1 MATGGTA
8 PPIAMANHPHSLL
21 DQDSTVSSPLS
32 EVEDKDAEPDDM
44 EIDVNS
50 THSDAD
56 EPPNHENGRAHDPA
70 AQPPHDDSDSN
81 LSEIET
87 NDSEAET
94 ERLYDTP
101 RKNNTQPGDPI
112 PSAKTHPKQSPDKPA
127 HVFQRSSAKLQGQ
140 TQVDAGAESG
150 GDDNDGL
157 SDDRHDA
164 DDEDKGSTVD
174 SEADSEK
181 EEGGTR
187 EKVPQT
193 QRTKSQESHIIASST
208 LAGSGSDNSLLDSR
222 KRKRSPVTEQSDSNQ
237 PLRKRT
243 ASIPEIGDESSSLSK
258 IESEDVA
265 LSNIMGNKSAEHT
278 ADEDDEET
286 ATKNA
291 VDIADSVERPT
302 NEIIKPKK
310 SKRSTKKRKASSE
323 TAEEAN
329 EGEEPTAT
337 PVQTVEDEQA
347 EGGVDEEAEA
357 AHKNEEEMEKKRSA
371 FDQLSSIEKNF
382 AVLRDRLYEE
392 RLAQLNEEEAML
404 TSENPTHPE
413 YLAMM
418 HCIDSRRDD
427 RVKVV
432 ELEYKFNMEA
442 LDRGA
447 VARRAQVLSQFFQSA
462 RELREKY
469 VDELGRQWYEIQ
481 HERRRNANPIPDY
494 GFRFPKTKA
503 EQKRH
508 AIAQGK
514 ETSILAGIAQHHGFP
529 AAPDMR
535 GASSTEVEDDFEAMA
550 VRVAQPKGRPT
561 DELTVTQRAR
571 QGTHPAGAA
580 QRMQPALHDYAAAA
594 QFGQALGPAGQEYI
608 ENHPW
613 ANPKHPSHG
622 ATSRRQSHGA
632 AYAGPPALMG
642 HARASHQPA
651 GGMWFAN
658 GQMNGDAN
666 HRHPVDPEPAHPRR
680 AVETVK
686 SKREA
691 VA

>member
-1 MATGGTA
+1 MATG
-8 PPIAMANHPHSLL
+8 
-21 DQDSTVSSPLS
+21 DSTVSSPLS

-44 EIDVNS
+44 DIDMNS
-50 THSDAD
+50 NHSDGD
-56 EPPNHENGRAHDPA
+56 DPSNPKNGRAHDPA
-70 AQPPHDDSDSN
+70 VQPTHDDSDSN

-101 RKNNTQPGDPI
+101 RKNNAQPSDSI
-112 PSAKTHPKQSPDKPA
+112 PNAKIDKRRSPDKAA
-127 HVFQRSSAKLQGQ
+127 HAFQRSSSKLQGN
-140 TQVDAGAESG
+140 TQADLGAESG

-164 DDEDKGSTVD
+164 DDEDKVSTVG

-181 EEGGTR
+181 EEG
-187 EKVPQT
+187 VPRAKASQN

-208 LAGSGSDNSLLDSR
+208 LAGSGSDNSLADSR
-222 KRKRSPVTEQSDSNQ
+222 KRKRSPVAVRSASNQ

-243 ASIPEIGDESSSLSK
+243 ASIPEPGDESSSLSK

-278 ADEDDEET
+278 ADEDDEVT
-286 ATKNA
+286 TIKNA
-291 VDIADSVERPT
+291 RDIADSVERPP
-302 NEIIKPKK
+302 NEVSKPKK

-323 TAEEAN
+323 TAEEAH

-337 PVQTVEDEQA
+337 PIQTVEDEQA
-347 EGGVDEEAEA
+347 EAGVDEEAEA
-357 AHKNEEEMEKKRSA
+357 LHKNEEEMEKKRSA

-404 TSENPTHPE
+404 TSDNPTHPE

-432 ELEYKFNMEA
+432 ELEYKFNVEA
-442 LDRGA
+442 LDRWA
-447 VARRAQVLSQFFQSA
+447 VARRAQILSQFFQSA

-494 GFRFPKTKA
+494 GFRFPKTKS

-535 GASSTEVEDDFEAMA
+535 GASSAEVEDDFEAMA
-550 VRVAQPKGRPT
+550 
-561 DELTVTQRAR
+561 RAR
-571 QGTHPAGAA
+571 QGTHSGAS

-594 QFGQALGPAGQEYI
+594 QCGAITPAENGRDGQI
-608 ENHPW
+608 
-613 ANPKHPSHG
+613 
-622 ATSRRQSHGA
+622 
-632 AYAGPPALMG
+632 
-642 HARASHQPA
+642 
-651 GGMWFAN
+651 
-658 GQMNGDAN
+658 
-666 HRHPVDPEPAHPRR
+666 
-680 AVETVK
+680 
-686 SKREA
+686 
-691 VA
+691 

>member
-8 PPIAMANHPHSLL
+8 PPIAMTNHPHSLL

-32 EVEDKDAEPDDM
+32 EVEDKDAEPDEMD
-44 EIDVNS
+44 IDVNS
-50 THSDAD
+50 NHSDGD
-56 EPPNHENGRAHDPA
+56 EPPKPENGRAHDPA

-101 RKNNTQPGDPI
+101 RKNNAQTSDLVS
-112 PSAKTHPKQSPDKPA
+112 SAKIDPKQSPSKAARP
-127 HVFQRSSAKLQGQ
+127 FQRSSSKLQGQ
-140 TQVDAGAESG
+140 TQPGVRVESG

-181 EEGGTR
+181 EEGETR
-187 EKVPQT
+187 GKVSQT

-208 LAGSGSDNSLLDSR
+208 LAGSGSDNSLADSK
-222 KRKRSPVTEQSDSNQ
+222 KRKRSPVRDRSVSNQ
-237 PLRKRT
+237 PLRKRA
-243 ASIPEIGDESSSLSK
+243 ASIPDPGDESSSLSK
-258 IESEDVA
+258 VESEDVA
-265 LSNIMGNKSAEHT
+265 LSNITGNKSAEHT

-286 ATKNA
+286 AAKNA
-291 VDIADSVERPT
+291 GDIADSVEKPT
-302 NEIIKPKK
+302 NEIGKPKK

-323 TAEEAN
+323 TAEETH

-337 PVQTVEDEQA
+337 PIQTVEDEQA
-347 EGGVDEEAEA
+347 EGGIDEEAEA
-357 AHKNEEEMEKKRSA
+357 AHKNEEELEKKRSA

-404 TSENPTHPE
+404 TSDNPTHPE

-442 LDRGA
+442 LDRWA
-447 VARRAQVLSQFFQSA
+447 VARRAQILSQFFQSA

-535 GASSTEVEDDFEAMA
+535 GASSAEVEDDFEAMA
-550 VRVAQPKGRPT
+550 
-561 DELTVTQRAR
+561 RAR
-571 QGTHPAGAA
+571 QGTHPAAA
-580 QRMQPALHDYAAAA
+580 QRMPLHDYAAAA

-608 ENHPW
+608 ESHAW

-658 GQMNGDAN
+658 GQLNGDAN
-666 HRHPVDPEPAHPRR
+666 QRHPTITADAEPAHPRR
-680 AVETVK
+680 VVETVK

>member
-8 PPIAMANHPHSLL
+8 PPITMANHPHSLL

-44 EIDVNS
+44 DIDMNS
-50 THSDAD
+50 NRSDGD
-56 EPPNHENGRAHDPA
+56 EPSNPENGRAHDPA
-70 AQPPHDDSDSN
+70 VQPPHDDSDSN

-101 RKNNTQPGDPI
+101 RKNNIHPADSI
-112 PSAKTHPKQSPDKPA
+112 SNAKIDKRRSPVKTA
-127 HVFQRSSAKLQGQ
+127 RTFQRSSSKFKAKSQ
-140 TQVDAGAESG
+140 DDESG
-150 GDDNDGL
+150 GDGNDAL

-181 EEGGTR
+181 EEGVTR
-187 EKVPQT
+187 AKASQN

-208 LAGSGSDNSLLDSR
+208 LASSGSENSLVDSK
-222 KRKRSPVTEQSDSNQ
+222 KRKRSPVADRAGSNQ
-237 PLRKRT
+237 PLRKRA
-243 ASIPEIGDESSSLSK
+243 ASIPEPGDESSSLSK

-265 LSNIMGNKSAEHT
+265 LSNITGNKSAEHT
-278 ADEDDEET
+278 ADEEDEET
-286 ATKNA
+286 TVKNA
-291 VDIADSVERPT
+291 GDIADSVERPT
-302 NEIIKPKK
+302 NEVSKPKK

-323 TAEEAN
+323 TAEEAH
-329 EGEEPTAT
+329 EGEEPTAI
-337 PVQTVEDEQA
+337 PIQTVEDEQTEA
-347 EGGVDEEAEA
+347 GIDEEVEA
-357 AHKNEEEMEKKRSA
+357 VHKNEEELEKKRSA
-371 FDQLSSIEKNF
+371 YDQLSSIEKNF

-404 TSENPTHPE
+404 TSDNPTHPE

-427 RVKVV
+427 RVRVV
-432 ELEYKFNMEA
+432 DLEYKFNMQA
-442 LDRGA
+442 LDRWA
-447 VARRAQVLSQFFQSA
+447 VARRAQILSQFYQSA
-462 RELREKY
+462 RELREFY

-494 GFRFPKTKA
+494 GFRFPKAKA

-550 VRVAQPKGRPT
+550 
-561 DELTVTQRAR
+561 RAR
-571 QGTHPAGAA
+571 QGAHPSAS

-608 ENHPW
+608 ESHPW

-622 ATSRRQSHGA
+622 AAPRRQSHGA
-632 AYAGPPALMG
+632 AYAGPHALMG
-642 HARASHQPA
+642 HGRASHQSS

-658 GQMNGDAN
+658 GQMNGDTN
-666 HRHPVDPEPAHPRR
+666 HRHLTAVADPDQAHPRR
-680 AVETVK
+680 VIETVK

>member
-8 PPIAMANHPHSLL
+8 PPIAMTNHPHSLL

-44 EIDVNS
+44 DIDVNS
-50 THSDAD
+50 NRSDGD
-56 EPPNHENGRAHDPA
+56 EPPNPENRRAQDPP

-101 RKNNTQPGDPI
+101 RKNDTQPSDLVAD
-112 PSAKTHPKQSPDKPA
+112 AKNNPKQSPHKAARAFP
-127 HVFQRSSAKLQGQ
+127 RSSSKLQGQ
-140 TQVDAGAESG
+140 TEADLGAESG

-164 DDEDKGSTVD
+164 DDEDKGSTVE

-181 EEGGTR
+181 EDGETR
-187 EKVPQT
+187 EKVSQN

-222 KRKRSPVTEQSDSNQ
+222 KRKRTPVTERSGSNQ
-237 PLRKRT
+237 PQRERA
-243 ASIPEIGDESSSLSK
+243 ASIPEPGDESSSLSK
-258 IESEDVA
+258 VESEDVA
-265 LSNIMGNKSAEHT
+265 LSNILGNKSAEHT
-278 ADEDDEET
+278 ADEDDEGT

-302 NEIIKPKK
+302 NEISKSKK

-323 TAEEAN
+323 TAEEAP
-329 EGEEPTAT
+329 EGDEPTAI
-337 PVQTVEDEQA
+337 PIQTVEDEQA
-347 EGGVDEEAEA
+347 EGGIDEEAEA
-357 AHKNEEEMEKKRSA
+357 AHKNEEELEKKRSA

-404 TSENPTHPE
+404 TSDNPTHPE

-442 LDRGA
+442 LDRWA
-447 VARRAQVLSQFFQSA
+447 VARRAQILSQFFQSA

-508 AIAQGK
+508 VIAQGK

-535 GASSTEVEDDFEAMA
+535 GASSAEVEDDFEAMA
-550 VRVAQPKGRPT
+550 
-561 DELTVTQRAR
+561 RAR
-571 QGTHPAGAA
+571 QGTHPAAA
-580 QRMQPALHDYAAAA
+580 APRMQPALHDYAAAA

-608 ENHPW
+608 ESHPW

-622 ATSRRQSHGA
+622 ATPRRQSHGA
-632 AYAGPPALMG
+632 AYAGPPTLMG

-651 GGMWFAN
+651 WFAN

-666 HRHPVDPEPAHPRR
+666 HRHPAMATDSEPAHSRR
-680 AVETVK
+680 TVETVK

>member
-8 PPIAMANHPHSLL
+8 PPIAMTNHPHSLL

-50 THSDAD
+50 NHSDAD

-101 RKNNTQPGDPI
+101 RKNNTQPGDLV
-112 PSAKTHPKQSPDKPA
+112 PSAKNHPKQSPDKPA
-127 HVFQRSSAKLQGQ
+127 HAFQRSSAKLQGQ
-140 TQVDAGAESG
+140 AQVDTGAESG

-181 EEGGTR
+181 EEGETQ
-187 EKVPQT
+187 EKVLQT
-193 QRTKSQESHIIASST
+193 QRTKSQESRIVASST

-243 ASIPEIGDESSSLSK
+243 ASIPEPGDESSSLSK

-265 LSNIMGNKSAEHT
+265 LSNIMGNKSSEHT

-286 ATKNA
+286 ATKSA

-347 EGGVDEEAEA
+347 ERGVDEEAEA
-357 AHKNEEEMEKKRSA
+357 AHKNEEESKAQFLLVYASNLDLATDQLATVEKKRSA

-382 AVLRDRLYEE
+382 AVLRDR
-392 RLAQLNEEEAML
+392 
-404 TSENPTHPE
+404 
-413 YLAMM
+413 
-418 HCIDSRRDD
+418 
-427 RVKVV
+427 
-432 ELEYKFNMEA
+432 
-442 LDRGA
+442 
-447 VARRAQVLSQFFQSA
+447 
-462 RELREKY
+462 
-469 VDELGRQWYEIQ
+469 
-481 HERRRNANPIPDY
+481 
-494 GFRFPKTKA
+494 
-503 EQKRH
+503 
-508 AIAQGK
+508 
-514 ETSILAGIAQHHGFP
+514 
-529 AAPDMR
+529 
-535 GASSTEVEDDFEAMA
+535 
-550 VRVAQPKGRPT
+550 
-561 DELTVTQRAR
+561 
-571 QGTHPAGAA
+571 
-580 QRMQPALHDYAAAA
+580 
-594 QFGQALGPAGQEYI
+594 
-608 ENHPW
+608 
-613 ANPKHPSHG
+613 
-622 ATSRRQSHGA
+622 
-632 AYAGPPALMG
+632 
-642 HARASHQPA
+642 
-651 GGMWFAN
+651 
-658 GQMNGDAN
+658 
-666 HRHPVDPEPAHPRR
+666 
-680 AVETVK
+680 
-686 SKREA
+686 
-691 VA
+691 

>member
-1 MATGGTA
+1 
-8 PPIAMANHPHSLL
+8 MANHPHSLL

-44 EIDVNS
+44 DIDMNS
-50 THSDAD
+50 NHSDGD
-56 EPPNHENGRAHDPA
+56 EPSNPENGRAHDPA
-70 AQPPHDDSDSN
+70 VQPPHDDSDSN

-101 RKNNTQPGDPI
+101 RKNNTQPSDSI
-112 PSAKTHPKQSPDKPA
+112 SNAKIDKRRSPDKAA
-127 HVFQRSSAKLQGQ
+127 HTFQRSSSKLQGK
-140 TQVDAGAESG
+140 TQAGLGAGSG

-181 EEGGTR
+181 EEGVTR
-187 EKVPQT
+187 AKASQN

-208 LAGSGSDNSLLDSR
+208 LAGSGSDNSLADSK
-222 KRKRSPVTEQSDSNQ
+222 KRKRSPVAERSDSNQ

-243 ASIPEIGDESSSLSK
+243 ASIPEPGDESSSLSK

-286 ATKNA
+286 AIKNA
-291 VDIADSVERPT
+291 GDIADSVERPT
-302 NEIIKPKK
+302 NEVSKPKK

-323 TAEEAN
+323 TVEDAP

-337 PVQTVEDEQA
+337 PIQTVEDEQA
-347 EGGVDEEAEA
+347 EAGVDEEAEA
-357 AHKNEEEMEKKRSA
+357 VHKNEEEMEKKRSA

-404 TSENPTHPE
+404 TSDNPTHPE

-432 ELEYKFNMEA
+432 DLEYKFNMEA
-442 LDRGA
+442 LDRWA
-447 VARRAQVLSQFFQSA
+447 VARRAQILSQFFQSA

-550 VRVAQPKGRPT
+550 
-561 DELTVTQRAR
+561 
-571 QGTHPAGAA
+571 GTHPGVS

-608 ENHPW
+608 ESHAW

-666 HRHPVDPEPAHPRR
+666 HRHLTADSEPAHPRR